1 MFTGLI
7 EALGSIRGISQD
19 SRGARLEVNCPFAGE
34 LSLGESVAVDG
45 ACLTVVSHSTESFV
59 AEVSNESLKRTTLGQ
74 LRSGDSVNLERALAV
89 GQRLGGHY
97 VLGHVDAVGRVLQI
111 SSLGDAV
118 RFDFS
123 FPPEL
128 APLLIDKGSVAV
140 DGISLTVN
148 EVAESSFWVALIPES
163 QKRTT
168 LAGKKVGDRV
178 NLEGDVL
185 GKYVLRALAT
195 SGRAPG
201 GISEDLLRRS
211 GFLAGED

>member
-7 EALGSIRGISQD
+7 EAMGSVRSIQRD
-19 SRGARLEVNCPFAGE
+19 SRGARIELHCPFAAE
-34 LSLGESVAVDG
+34 LSLGESVAVNG
-45 ACLTVVSHSTESFV
+45 ACLTVVSFSSDSFS
-59 AEVSNESLKRTTLGQ
+59 AELSNESLARTTLGQ
-74 LRSGDSVNLERALAV
+74 LNSGDSVNLERALAV

-97 VLGHVDAVGRVLQI
+97 VLGHVDAVGRIQKI
-111 SSLGDAV
+111 SPLGDSV

-148 EVAESSFWVALIPES
+148 EVGQNSFWVALIPES

-168 LAGKKVGDRV
+168 LARKRPGDGV

-185 GKYVLRALAT
+185 GKYVLRALSL
-195 SGRAPG
+195 SGRMPD
-201 GISEDLLRRS
+201 GIGEDLLRRS
-211 GFLAGED
+211 GFLRED